1 MLNNVVTIIENP
13 QNPMGIKKTIDS
25 YAESNGTWV
34 KVDEFIQDMRESLGD
49 AKVFVQQE
57 PLGPN
62 EINPF

>member
-1 MLNNVVTIIENP
+1 MRRIEKVEGCIEKL
-13 QNPMGIKKTIDS
+13 QLALRRGD
-25 YAESNGTWV
+25 WV